1 MRDITISDLEKIM
14 RTINDL
20 ERLMRNEFN
29 QTNRAI
35 NEILK
40 LLKQYLP
47 KIK

>member
-29 QTNRAI
+29 QTNRTI
-35 NEILK
+35 NEILR